1 MSSKRPGVAR
11 RSGVARSCSGAMAYG
26 RLPMA
31 SAGQTQLWMLR
42 IHTEKMTAGEK
53 TAGTPSGIIVAP
65 GETTVTGTKAMA
77 GETIAALSAKRATSG
92 EAASTTDRATGETSG
107 PGSTTLTAGG
117 MPHADLAVELEEEE
131 KEAPVVREANETAPL
146 APTTATVVTGTGKN
160 RQPRMIGAGG
170 SQRKTTVAVVVV
182 PLTAGMTEGTP
193 AATEEAGRVV

>member
-11 RSGVARSCSGAMAYG
+11 RSGVARSCSGATAYG

-107 PGSTTLTAGG
+107 PESTTLTAGS
-117 MPHADLAVELEEEE
+117 MPRADLAVELEEEE
-131 KEAPVVREANETAPL
+131 KEAPVVREANETAL

-170 SQRKTTVAVVVV
+170 SQRKTTVAVVLV